1 MELFANILNSFL
13 PLTILAK
20 CSVLDVRL
28 GSEYASE
35 VKDTASFRSIVS
47 YINYSKM
54 KINQT
59 LMC

>member
-1 MELFANILNSFL
+1 MLNSFQ